1 MLLDK
6 KSPIPVYFQLKN
18 FIKEDIERRK
28 LKPGDPIPSEREY
41 CEKYKISRMTVRQ
54 ALKELETEGIIVRER
69 GRGSFVAIPRI
80 EQEDLMSFT
89 EMVRA
94 RGMKPETE
102 MVEFLKIPAGN
113 LSTMLDVKAQDSV
126 FKITRVRKAD
136 GIPVALETVYIPEE
150 SVPHLE
156 KKDLTGSLYNILR
169 EEYGMEVRG
178 SKTSFSAAMSTPF
191 LEEQLKLEEP
201 MPLLKVESV
210 NFAAGLTYYELS
222 YYRSD
227 QFKITVNLSRG

>member
-1 MLLDK
+1 MLDK

-18 FIKEDIERRK
+18 IIKEDIEKRN
-28 LKPGDPIPSEREY
+28 LKPGDSLPSEREY
-41 CEKYKISRMTVRQ
+41 CENFGISRMTVRQ
-54 ALKELETEGIIVRER
+54 ALKELESEGIIVRER

-80 EQEDLMSFT
+80 EQEGLMSFT
-89 EMVRA
+89 EMVKA

-102 MVEFLKIPAGN
+102 IVEFLKIPAGN
-113 LSTMLDVKAQDSV
+113 LSATLGIKDEDNI
-126 FKITRVRKAD
+126 FKITRARKAD

-150 SVPHLE
+150 FVPDIE
-156 KKDLTGSLYNILR
+156 EKDLTGSLYNILKD
-169 EEYGMEVRG
+169 EYGMEIKG
-178 SKTSFSAAMSTPF
+178 SKTSFSATTSTPF
-191 LEEQLKLEEP
+191 LEELLKLEEP

-210 NFAAGLTYYELS
+210 NFATGLIYYEVS

>member
-18 FIKEDIERRK
+18 IIKEDIEKRN
-28 LKPGDPIPSEREY
+28 LKPGDSLPSEREY
-41 CEKYKISRMTVRQ
+41 CENFGISRMTVRQ
-54 ALKELETEGIIVRER
+54 ALKELESEGIIVRER

-80 EQEDLMSFT
+80 EQEGLMSFT
-89 EMVRA
+89 EMVKA

-113 LSTMLDVKAQDSV
+113 LSATLGIKAEDSI

-150 SVPHLE
+150 FVPNIEE
-156 KKDLTGSLYNILR
+156 KDFTGSLYNILKD
-169 EEYGMEVRG
+169 EYGMEIKG
-178 SKTSFSAAMSTPF
+178 SKTSFSATTSTPF
-191 LEEQLKLEEP
+191 LEELLKLEEP

-210 NFAAGLTYYELS
+210 NFTTGLIYYEVS

>member
-18 FIKEDIERRK
+18 IIKEDIEKRN
-28 LKPGDPIPSEREY
+28 LKPGDSLPSEREY
-41 CEKYKISRMTVRQ
+41 CENFGISRMTVRQ
-54 ALKELETEGIIVRER
+54 ALKELESEGIIVRER

-80 EQEDLMSFT
+80 EQEGLMSFT
-89 EMVRA
+89 EMVKA

-102 MVEFLKIPAGN
+102 IVEFLKIPAGN
-113 LSTMLDVKAQDSV
+113 LSATLGIKDEDNI
-126 FKITRVRKAD
+126 FKITRARKAD

-150 SVPHLE
+150 FVPDIE
-156 KKDLTGSLYNILR
+156 EKDLTGSLYNILKD
-169 EEYGMEVRG
+169 EYGMEIKG
-178 SKTSFSAAMSTPF
+178 SKTSFSATTSTPF
-191 LEEQLKLEEP
+191 LEELLKLEEP

-210 NFAAGLTYYELS
+210 NFATGLIYYEVS

>member
-1 MLLDK
+1 
-6 KSPIPVYFQLKN
+6 
-18 FIKEDIERRK
+18 
-28 LKPGDPIPSEREY
+28 
-41 CEKYKISRMTVRQ
+41 MTVRQ
-54 ALKELETEGIIVRER
+54 ALKELESEGIIVRER

-80 EQEDLMSFT
+80 EQEGLMSFT
-89 EMVRA
+89 EMVKA

-113 LSTMLDVKAQDSV
+113 LSATLGIKAEDSI

-150 SVPHLE
+150 FVPNIEE
-156 KKDLTGSLYNILR
+156 KDFTGSLYNILKD
-169 EEYGMEVRG
+169 EYGMEIKG
-178 SKTSFSAAMSTPF
+178 SKTSFSATTSTPF
-191 LEEQLKLEEP
+191 LEELLKLEEP

-210 NFAAGLTYYELS
+210 NFTTGLIYYEVS

>member
-1 MLLDK
+1 MLDK

-18 FIKEDIERRK
+18 IIKEDIEKRN
-28 LKPGDPIPSEREY
+28 LKPGDSLPSEREY
-41 CEKYKISRMTVRQ
+41 CENFGISRMTVRQ
-54 ALKELETEGIIVRER
+54 ALKELESEGIIVRER

-80 EQEDLMSFT
+80 EQEGLMSFT
-89 EMVRA
+89 EMVKA

-113 LSTMLDVKAQDSV
+113 LSATLGIKAEDSI

-150 SVPHLE
+150 FVPNIEE
-156 KKDLTGSLYNILR
+156 KDFTGSLYNILKD
-169 EEYGMEVRG
+169 EYGMEIKG
-178 SKTSFSAAMSTPF
+178 SKTSFSATTSTPF
-191 LEEQLKLEEP
+191 LEELLKLEEP

-210 NFAAGLTYYELS
+210 NFTTGLIYYEVS

>member
-18 FIKEDIERRK
+18 IIKEDIEKQK

-41 CEKYKISRMTVRQ
+41 CERFGISRMTVRQ
-54 ALKELETEGIIVRER
+54 ALKELESEGAIVREK

-80 EQEDLMSFT
+80 EQEGLMSFT

-102 MVEFLKIPAGN
+102 MVEFSKIPAEN
-113 LSTMLDVKAQDSV
+113 LAATLDIKAEDYIY
-126 FKITRVRKAD
+126 KITRVRKAD
-136 GIPVALETVYIPEE
+136 GIPIALETVHIPEE
-150 SVPHLE
+150 FVPDIA
-156 KKDLTGSLYNILR
+156 KKDLTGSLYNMLKN
-169 EEYGMEVRG
+169 EYGMEIKG
-178 SKTSFSAAMSTPF
+178 SKTSFSAAMSTPQ
-191 LEEQLKLEEP
+191 LEELLKLEEP

-210 NFAAGLTYYELS
+210 NFSTGLIYYEIS

>member
-6 KSPIPVYFQLKN
+6 KSPIPVYFQLKKI
-18 FIKEDIERRK
+18 IKEDIEKRN
-28 LKPGDPIPSEREY
+28 LKPGDPLPSEREY
-41 CEKYKISRMTVRQ
+41 CENFGISRMTVRQ
-54 ALKELETEGIIVRER
+54 ALKELESEGIIVRER

-80 EQEDLMSFT
+80 EQEGLMSFT
-89 EMVRA
+89 EMVKA

-102 MVEFLKIPAGN
+102 IVEFLKIPAGN
-113 LSTMLDVKAQDSV
+113 LSATLGIKDEDNI
-126 FKITRVRKAD
+126 FKITRARKAD

-150 SVPHLE
+150 FVPDIE
-156 KKDLTGSLYNILR
+156 EKDLTGSLYNILKD
-169 EEYGMEVRG
+169 EYGMEIKG
-178 SKTSFSAAMSTPF
+178 SKTSFSATTSTPF
-191 LEEQLKLEEP
+191 LEELLKLEEP

-210 NFAAGLTYYELS
+210 NFATGLIYYEVS